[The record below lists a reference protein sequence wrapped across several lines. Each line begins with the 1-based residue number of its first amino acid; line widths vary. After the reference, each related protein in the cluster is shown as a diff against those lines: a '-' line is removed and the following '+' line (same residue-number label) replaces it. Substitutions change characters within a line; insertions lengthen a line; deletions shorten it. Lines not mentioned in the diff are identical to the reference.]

1 MFKKSIITGMALLTS
16 LSSSGLAQSVDFNTT
31 YNNLIEQVVSESTL
45 TPTKSTDALASQ

>member
-16 LSSSGLAQSVDFNTT
+16 FSSSGLAQSVDFNTT
-31 YNNLIEQVVSESTL
+31 YNNLIDQAVSESTL